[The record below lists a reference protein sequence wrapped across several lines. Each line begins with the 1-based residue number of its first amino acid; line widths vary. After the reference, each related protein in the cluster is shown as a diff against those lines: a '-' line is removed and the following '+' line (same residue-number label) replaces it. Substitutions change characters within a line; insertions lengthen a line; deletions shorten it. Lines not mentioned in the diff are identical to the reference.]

1 MYKHRWPIDSSSHLN
16 WCLCLCW
23 WAYCV
28 HSCIKDMT
36 VLSHCHFCDQQN
48 CRRTGYEVFLEVVE
62 AILAQNALKSQ
73 AHVSRALQSQDSSLD
88 FVSANLFQQEYWLE
102 SAAPV
107 SIRLWTI
114 CYHHMQILSFKT
126 FCCQISQRFRL
137 AESELYSCFHIL
149 PDTFVGELNITP

>member
-1 MYKHRWPIDSSSHLN
+1 MYNHRWPIDSSSHLN

-73 AHVSRALQSQDSSLD
+73 AHVSRALQCFSRQLSGLCICKSLPARILTW
-88 FVSANLFQQEYWLE
+88 VSCSCVNTPLDDLLPPHAN
-102 SAAPV
+102 
-107 SIRLWTI
+107 I
-114 CYHHMQILSFKT
+114 IL
-126 FCCQISQRFRL
+126 QNILLPQRFRL

>member
-1 MYKHRWPIDSSSHLN
+1 MTPLHIWTDVYVCADEHTVCILVSKIWRSSVTVISVISRIAGGQDMKFSWKLLRPSWPRMHWSPRLMS
-16 WCLCLCW
+16 
-23 WAYCV
+23 V
-28 HSCIKDMT
+28 E
-36 VLSHCHFCDQQN
+36 HC
-48 CRRTGYEVFLEVVE
+48 
-62 AILAQNALKSQ
+62 NA
-73 AHVSRALQSQDSSLD
+73 SQDSSLD